1 MVPATRDRDKEQ
13 SRYLELMQA
22 TSGRLIFDGD
32 CGFCTTSAKWISAR
46 WPQQSAVR
54 AVAWQQ
60 ISAHDLADATLT
72 IEEVTRSAWWIEGDL
87 REEGSRAVARALVA
101 AGGPLALLGRAI
113 LVAPLSWVAPYG
125 YRLVARYRYHLPG
138 ATPACKS

>member
-1 MVPATRDRDKEQ
+1 MVFATRDRDEEKC
-13 SRYLELMQA
+13 RYLELMHA

-46 WPQQSAVR
+46 WPEHSRAR

-60 ISAHDLADATLT
+60 IGAHDLVDARVT
-72 IEEVTRSAWWIEGDL
+72 IEELGRSAWWIEGDL
-87 REEGSRAVARALVA
+87 REEGSRAVARALIE
-101 AGGPLALLGRAI
+101 AGGLLALLGRAF

-125 YRLVARYRYHLPG
+125 YRLVARHRYRLPG